1 MNSEN
6 STDIDALPCV
16 KCLSSGKL
24 LYNTGRSVWCSVM
37 TWRGGVGV
45 GVGRRLKRREIYM
58 CIYR

>member
-6 STDIDALPCV
+6 GADIDALLCV

-24 LYNTGRSVWCSVM
+24 LYDTERSVWCSVM

-45 GVGRRLKRREIYM
+45 GVGRRLKRREMYM
-58 CIYR
+58 YIYR